1 MKGRNNKMKK
11 SHLLIL
17 AGVLVLLVTMC
28 IGISAEDTA
37 VAKIGETGY
46 TSLAEAIN
54 KSVDGDTI
62 IVTADTTF
70 SETLEVTNKNITI
83 KSESADDIKTITY
96 VSNYITVTADEGK
109 TGSLTLENITITK
122 QTGSANGT
130 YAILR
135 PMTNGTV
142 ILNSGTTIKDSAAA
156 HAGAAFAED
165 GGAIIMNDGAL
176 VENCS
181 NQYRSGAFHVDKG
194 SFTMNGGTIS
204 NSVNG
209 AIGLGNGSAASTDAT
224 ITLNGGTI
232 SGTTGRAA
240 VKTYNGTTITVSDN
254 VVFSGNTVAN
264 IQYVSGTTVNVKADS
279 GNLKTA
285 LNLAFT
291 NNENTNPTIILT
303 KATEAKRTTSTDNYF
318 NEKVLTVEGN
328 GNTLSIEKDFPA
340 WGNST
345 NITFKNVTVE
355 MDNFILGNNGS
366 MTFGDGAILTTPE
379 GGVEGCVI
387 SVQYGNALSKAL
399 TMGAGSKIQNVT
411 VTGTG
416 NKVINVSQTATV
428 NLDGVEISG
437 VNAGRLLDIYNES
450 VLNLNSATIKDNT
463 LKDGVIYAVA
473 KTINVTDPSA
483 LTVENNGT
491 NRIIAAATTNAL
503 TVNVTGDWDSALTID
518 NKNYYVKSSIVA
530 KTDAGLYVSLSD
542 AITATNNKDTVI
554 YLLKDCELDK
564 LGIERSYILDGQ
576 GHTVNLKDTYTI
588 VGKSN
593 ITLKN
598 VVFDLKDSVASSG
611 AMFVFWNGITFTL
624 DDGAVIRNY
633 TATGDTVFG
642 SGCVFML
649 NGGSEDSHPTVIMK
663 SGSLIEGID
672 CTNKDGNNGIVAY
685 VGKCAVFEMQGG
697 TIQNIK
703 FGCKD
708 TKDPSRGAIYLA
720 DGGIFNMTG
729 GTIQNVKTTSKENK
743 FGGGVFVA
751 NGGTMNMSGGLM
763 TNNFALEGGAV
774 YLNGTMNMT
783 GGEITGNYSWSGSG
797 IRLSSSGK
805 LNISDKAKV
814 INNVRGMSGT
824 GNDDNAMG
832 SKAGIFIADNFE
844 GQLGLKS
851 FGTTLGAECGT
862 VTAGTLKNIDC
873 VVNDDATGVF
883 ACISGGKLI
892 WTTKADLAIETDT
905 GKYTKTGA
913 DTVYG
918 VIRILT
924 KSNSDAVVPVESFGT
939 AYVKTWADE
948 TSIDTR
954 ADYNFTKDE
963 TFENGKGYIVDVVDV
978 DTGATYTYIPVSY
991 YKIAGIDEMVYVTGT
1006 AFTFDVNAETV
1017 KDLGKDPAD
1026 LNY

>member
-28 IGISAEDTA
+28 IGISAEDTV
-37 VAKIGETGY
+37 VAKIGTTEY
-46 TSLAEAIN
+46 TSLAQAIN
-54 KSVDGDTI
+54 AAKDGETI
-62 IVTADTTF
+62 IVTADTTL
-70 SETLEVTNKNITI
+70 SETLEVKNKNITI
-83 KSESADDIKTITY
+83 KSESAEDIKTITY

-130 YAILR
+130 YAILY
-135 PMTNGTV
+135 PNTNGTV

-156 HAGAAFAED
+156 HAGAAFAER
-165 GGAIIMNDGAL
+165 GGAIVMNDGAL

-181 NQYRSGAFHVDKG
+181 NQYRSGAFHVDNG

-209 AIGLGNGSAASTDAT
+209 AVGLGNGSATSTNAT

-232 SGTTGRAA
+232 TGTTGRAA
-240 VKTYNGTTITVSDN
+240 VKTYNGTSITISDN

-291 NNENTNPTIILT
+291 NNENTNPTIILN
-303 KATEAKRTTSTDNYF
+303 KATVANRTANDDNYF
-318 NEKVLTVEGN
+318 NNRVFTVEGN
-328 GNTLSIEKDFPA
+328 GSTLSIEKSFPM
-340 WGNST
+340 WGDKGH
-345 NITFKNVTVE
+345 ITFKNVTVE
-355 MDNFILGNNGS
+355 MDNFCLGNS
-366 MTFGDGAILTTPE
+366 SKMTFDEGSVLTTPAA
-379 GGVEGCVI
+379 GVTGKVI
-387 SVQYGNALSKAL
+387 SVQGGGSFTPTITMKNGSAIKNAKSTVGVISLDVGVATL
-399 TMGAGSKIQNVT
+399 NMEDGVT
-411 VTGTG
+411 VTG
-416 NKVINVSQTATV
+416 
-428 NLDGVEISG
+428 VEAQRLVDCYQQSIL
-437 VNAGRLLDIYNES
+437 NIAG
-450 VLNLNSATIKDNT
+450 ATIKDNT
-463 LKDGVIYAVA
+463 LKDGVVYAVA
-473 KTINVTDPSA
+473 KTINVTNPSA

-491 NRIIAAATTNAL
+491 NRIIAAATTNTL

-530 KTDAGLYVSLSD
+530 KTDAGLYESLSD
-542 AITATNNKDTVI
+542 AITATNNKDMVI
-554 YLLKDCELDK
+554 YLLKDCELNK

-593 ITLKN
+593 ITLRN
-598 VVFDLKDSVASSG
+598 VIFDLKDYVASNKS
-611 AMFVFWNGITFTL
+611 MFVFWNGITFTL
-624 DDGAVIRNY
+624 DNGAVIRNY

-729 GTIQNVKTTSKENK
+729 GTIQNVKTPSKENK

-751 NGGTMNMSGGLM
+751 IGGTMNMSGGLM

-774 YLNGTMNMT
+774 FLNGTMNMT
-783 GGEITGNYSWSGSG
+783 GGEISGNNAWSGSG
-797 IRLSSSGK
+797 IKIGDIGK
-805 LNISDKAKV
+805 LNISGDAK
-814 INNVRGMSGT
+814 ILNNKYPDGRK
-824 GNDDNAMG
+824 GNIESPSNN
-832 SKAGIFIADNFE
+832 SIVLAGDFNGKIVVQI
-844 GQLGLKS
+844 GKLGDS
-851 FGTTLGAECGT
+851 FGT
-862 VTAGTLKNIDC
+862 VTSGRIQSINSI
-873 VVNDDATGVF
+873 VNDSDASF

-892 WTTKADLAIETDT
+892 WTTKAGLAIETDA
-905 GKYTKTGA
+905 GKYTKTGNE
-913 DTVYG
+913 TVYG

-924 KSNSDAVVPVESFGT
+924 KSNSDAAVPVESFGT

-1006 AFTFDVNAETV
+1006 PVTFDVENA
-1017 KDLGKDPAD
+1017 KDLGEDPAD

>member
-37 VAKIGETGY
+37 GDTTVAKIGTTGY
-46 TSLAEAIN
+46 TSLAQAIN
-54 KSVDGDTI
+54 AAKDGETI
-62 IVTADTTF
+62 IVTADTT
-70 SETLEVTNKNITI
+70 TGGTTI
-83 KSESADDIKTITY
+83 QDKR
-96 VSNYITVTADEGK
+96 
-109 TGSLTLENITITK
+109 ITITSDDPENPK
-122 QTGSANGT
+122 TVTVDSSEYNRFNIGGTNETRLTLTNIIFTRNNIDNFTYTALKVNWEAILHPIANGT
-130 YAILR
+130 AVL
-135 PMTNGTV
+135 GK
-142 ILNSGTTIKDSAAA
+142 GATIKNSKAC
-156 HAGAAFAED
+156 HGGAAFVE
-165 GGAIIMNDGAL
+165 GGTFILD
-176 VENCS
+176 
-181 NQYRSGAFHVDKG
+181 
-194 SFTMNGGTIS
+194 GGTIDNCADS
-204 NSVNG
+204 WRTGAVAVDRGTFIMNSGNITNCKG
-209 AIGLGNGSAASTDAT
+209 AVRVGNGSAAVAE
-224 ITLNGGTI
+224 LNGGTI
-232 SGTTGRAA
+232 SGTTEKNVILVDASA
-240 VKTYNGTTITVSDN
+240 TCTISDSLVLTDNTTSDSFNADATVSVRVD
-254 VVFSGNTVAN
+254 SGDLRTALKLVSASNLTVILNKATVAN
-264 IQYVSGTTVNVKADS
+264 R
-279 GNLKTA
+279 TA
-285 LNLAFT
+285 ND
-291 NNENTNPTIILT
+291 
-303 KATEAKRTTSTDNYF
+303 DNYF
-318 NEKVLTVEGN
+318 NNRVFTVEGN
-328 GNTLSIEKDFPA
+328 GNTLSIEKSFPM
-340 WGNST
+340 WGDKGH
-345 NITFKNVTVE
+345 ITFKNVTVE
-355 MDNFILGNNGS
+355 MDNFCLGNS
-366 MTFGDGAILTTPE
+366 SKMTFDKGSVLTTPAA
-379 GGVEGCVI
+379 GVTGKVI
-387 SVQYGNALSKAL
+387 SVQGGGSFTPTITMKNGSAIKNAKSTVGVISLDVGVATL
-399 TMGAGSKIQNVT
+399 NMEDGVT
-411 VTGTG
+411 VTG
-416 NKVINVSQTATV
+416 
-428 NLDGVEISG
+428 VEAQRLVDCYQQSIL
-437 VNAGRLLDIYNES
+437 NIAG
-450 VLNLNSATIKDNT
+450 ATIKDNT
-463 LKDGVIYAVA
+463 LKDGVVYAVA
-473 KTINVTDPSA
+473 KTINVTNPSA

-491 NRIIAAATTNAL
+491 NRIIAAATTNTL

-530 KTDAGLYVSLSD
+530 KTDAGLYESLND

-554 YLLKDCELDK
+554 YLLKDCDLNK

-576 GHTVNLKDTYTI
+576 GYTVNLKDTYTI

-593 ITLKN
+593 ITLRN
-598 VVFDLKDSVASSG
+598 VIFDMKDYVASNNS
-611 AMFVFWNGITFTL
+611 MFVFWNGITFTL
-624 DDGAVIRNY
+624 DNGAVIRNY

-697 TIQNIK
+697 TIQDIK
-703 FGCKD
+703 MGTDKS
-708 TKDPSRGAIYLA
+708 TTASNGAIFVA
-720 DGGIFNMTG
+720 NGGIFNMTG
-729 GTIQNVKTTSKENK
+729 GTIQNVKTPSKENK

-805 LNISDKAKV
+805 LNISGKAKV

-892 WTTKADLAIETDT
+892 WTTKADLAIETDA
-905 GKYTKTGA
+905 GKYTKT
-913 DTVYG
+913 DDETVYG

-924 KSNSDAVVPVESFGT
+924 KSNSDAAVPVESFGT
-939 AYVKTWADE
+939 AYVKTGADE
-948 TSIDTR
+948 TSINTN
-954 ADYNFTKDE
+954 ADYNFTKNE
-963 TFENGKGYIVDVVDV
+963 TFENGKGHIVDVVDV
-978 DTGATYTYIPVSY
+978 NTGATYTYIPVSY

-1017 KDLGKDPAD
+1017 KELGKDPAD

>member
-1 MKGRNNKMKK
+1 M
-11 SHLLIL
+11 
-17 AGVLVLLVTMC
+17 LLVTMC
-28 IGISAEDTA
+28 IGISAEDTV

-54 KSVDGDTI
+54 AASDGETI
-62 IVTADTTF
+62 IVTADTTL
-70 SETLEVTNKNITI
+70 SETLEVKNKNITI
-83 KSESADDIKTITY
+83 KSESAEDIKTITY

-130 YAILR
+130 YAILY
-135 PMTNGTV
+135 PNTNGTV

-156 HAGAAFAED
+156 HAGAAFAER
-165 GGAIIMNDGAL
+165 GGAIVMNDGAL

-181 NQYRSGAFHVDKG
+181 SQYRSGAFHVDNG

-209 AIGLGNGSAASTDAT
+209 AVGLGNGSAASTNAT

-232 SGTTGRAA
+232 TGTTGRAA
-240 VKTYNGTTITVSDN
+240 VKTYNGTSITVSDN

-264 IQYVSGTTVNVKADS
+264 IQYVGGTTVNVKADS

-303 KATEAKRTTSTDNYF
+303 KATEAKRETTTDNYL
-318 NEKVLTVEGN
+318 NNKVFTVEGN
-328 GNTLSIEKDFPA
+328 GNTLSIENSFPM
-340 WGNST
+340 WGDKGD
-345 NITFKNVTVE
+345 ITFKNVTVE
-355 MDNFILGNNGS
+355 MDNFLLGNS
-366 MTFGDGAILTTPE
+366 SKMTFDEGAVLTTPAA
-379 GGVEGCVI
+379 GVTGKVI
-387 SVQYGNALSKAL
+387 SVQGGGSFTPAITMKSGSAIKNAKSTANIISLDIGVATL
-399 TMGAGSKIQNVT
+399 NIEDGVT
-411 VTGTG
+411 VT
-416 NKVINVSQTATV
+416 NVEAQ
-428 NLDGVEISG
+428 
-437 VNAGRLLDIYNES
+437 RLVDCYQQS
-450 VLNLNSATIKDNT
+450 VLNIAGATIKDNAFT
-463 LKDGVIYAVA
+463 TGVVYAVA
-473 KTINVTDPSA
+473 KTINVTNPSA

-491 NRIIAAATTNAL
+491 YKIIAVSSSNDL

-530 KTDAGLYVSLSD
+530 KTDAGLYESLSD

-554 YLLKDCELDK
+554 YLLKDCDLNK
-564 LGIERSYILDGQ
+564 LGIERSYVLDGQ

-593 ITLKN
+593 ITLRN
-598 VVFDLKDSVASSG
+598 VIFDLKDCVASNNSYNS
-611 AMFVFWNGITFTL
+611 MFVFWNGITFTL

-642 SGCVFML
+642 RGCVFML

-685 VGKCAVFEMQGG
+685 VEKCAVFEMQGG
-697 TIQNIK
+697 TIQDIK
-703 FGCKD
+703 MGTDKS
-708 TKDPSRGAIYLA
+708 TTASHGAIFVA
-720 DGGIFNMTG
+720 NGGIFNMTG
-729 GTIQNVKTTSKENK
+729 GKICNVKNTYYFNN
-743 FGGGVFVA
+743 FGSAAYVA
-751 NGGTMNMSGGLM
+751 GGGTMNMSDGLI
-763 TNNFALEGGAV
+763 TGNSAHEGGAV
-774 YLNGTMNMT
+774 YLRGTLNMS
-783 GGEITGNYSWSGSG
+783 GGEISGNNAWSGSG
-797 IRLSSSGK
+797 IKIGDIGK
-805 LNISDKAKV
+805 LNISGDAK
-814 INNVRGMSGT
+814 ILNNKYPDGRK
-824 GNDDNAMG
+824 GNIESPSNN
-832 SKAGIFIADNFE
+832 SIVLAGDFNGKIVVQI
-844 GQLGLKS
+844 GKLGDS
-851 FGTTLGAECGT
+851 FGT
-862 VTAGTLKNIDC
+862 VTSGRIQSINSI
-873 VVNDDATGVF
+873 VNDSDASF

-892 WTTKADLAIETDT
+892 WTTKADLAIETDA
-905 GKYTKTGA
+905 GKYTKTG
-913 DTVYG
+913 DETVYG

-924 KSNSDAVVPVESFGT
+924 KSNSDVAVPVEYFGT

-1017 KDLGKDPAD
+1017 KELGKDPAD

>member
-28 IGISAEDTA
+28 IGISAEDTT
-37 VAKIGETGY
+37 VAKIGTTGY
-46 TSLAEAIN
+46 TSLAQAIN
-54 KSVDGDTI
+54 AAKGGDTI
-62 IVTADTTF
+62 IVTANTTL
-70 SETLEVTNKNITI
+70 SETLEVKNKNITI

-130 YAILR
+130 YAILY
-135 PMTNGTV
+135 PNTNGTV
-142 ILNSGTTIKDSAAA
+142 ILNSGTTIKDSASA
-156 HAGAAFAED
+156 HAGAAFAER
-165 GGAIIMNDGAL
+165 GGAIVMNDGAL

-181 NQYRSGAFHVDKG
+181 SQYRSGAFHVDNG

-204 NSVNG
+204 KSVNG
-209 AIGLGNGSAASTDAT
+209 AVGLGNGKDASTNAT

-232 SGTTGRAA
+232 TGTTGGRAA
-240 VKTYNGTTITVSDN
+240 VKTYNGTSITISDN
-254 VVFSGNTVAN
+254 VVFNGNTVEN

-279 GNLKTA
+279 GNLKKA

-303 KATEAKRTTSTDNYF
+303 KATEAKRETAEDNYF
-318 NEKVLTVEGN
+318 NDRVFSVEGN
-328 GNTLSIEKDFPA
+328 GNTLSIEKSFPM
-340 WGNST
+340 WGDKGH
-345 NITFKNVTVE
+345 ITFKNVTVE

-366 MTFGDGAILTTPE
+366 MTFGEGAILTTPE
-379 GGVEGCVI
+379 GGVADCVI
-387 SVQYGNALSKAL
+387 SIRYGNVLSKAL

-416 NKVINVSQTATV
+416 SKVINVYQTATV

-463 LKDGVIYAVA
+463 LNDGVIYAFA
-473 KTINVTDPSA
+473 KTINVTNPSA
-483 LTVENNGT
+483 LTIENNGT
-491 NRIIAAATTNAL
+491 NRIIAAATTNTL

-530 KTDAGLYVSLSD
+530 KTDAGLYESLSD

-554 YLLKDCELDK
+554 YLLKDCDLNE
-564 LGIERSYILDGQ
+564 LGIDRSYILDGR
-576 GHTVNLKDTYTI
+576 GHTVNLKNTYTI

-593 ITLKN
+593 ITLRN
-598 VVFDLKDSVASSG
+598 VIFDLKDYVASNKS
-611 AMFVFWNGITFTL
+611 MFVFWNGITFTL
-624 DDGAVIRNY
+624 DNGAVIRNY

-697 TIQNIK
+697 TIQDIK
-703 FGCKD
+703 MGTDKS
-708 TKDPSRGAIYLA
+708 TTASNGAIFVA
-720 DGGIFNMTG
+720 NGGIFNMTG
-729 GTIQNVKTTSKENK
+729 GKICNVKNTYYFNN
-743 FGGGVFVA
+743 FGSAAYVA
-751 NGGTMNMSGGLM
+751 GGGTMNMSDGLI
-763 TNNFALEGGAV
+763 TGNSAHEGGAV
-774 YLNGTMNMT
+774 YLRGTLNMS
-783 GGEITGNYSWSGSG
+783 GGEISGNNAWSGSG
-797 IRLSSSGK
+797 IKIGDIGK
-805 LNISDKAKV
+805 LNISGDAK
-814 INNVRGMSGT
+814 ILNNKYPDGRK
-824 GNDDNAMG
+824 GNIESPSNN
-832 SKAGIFIADNFE
+832 SIVLAGDFNGKIVVQI
-844 GQLGLKS
+844 GKLGDS
-851 FGTTLGAECGT
+851 FGT
-862 VTAGTLKNIDC
+862 VTSGRIQSINSI
-873 VVNDDATGVF
+873 VNDSDASF

-892 WTTKADLAIETDT
+892 WTTKADLAIETDA
-905 GKYTKTGA
+905 GKYTKTG
-913 DTVYG
+913 DETVYG

-924 KSNSDAVVPVESFGT
+924 KSNSDAAVPVESFGT
-939 AYVKTWADE
+939 AYVKNGADE
-948 TSIDTR
+948 TSINTK
-954 ADYNFTKDE
+954 ADYNFTKNE

-1006 AFTFDVNAETV
+1006 PVTFDVENA

>member
-1 MKGRNNKMKK
+1 M
-11 SHLLIL
+11 
-17 AGVLVLLVTMC
+17 LLVTMC
-28 IGISAEDTA
+28 IGISAEDA
-37 VAKIGETGY
+37 VVAKIGTTEY
-46 TSLAEAIN
+46 TSLAQAIN
-54 KSVDGDTI
+54 DAKDGETI
-62 IVTADTTF
+62 IVTADTTL
-70 SETLEVTNKNITI
+70 SETLEVKNKNITI
-83 KSESADDIKTITY
+83 ESERADDIKTITY
-96 VSNYITVTADEGK
+96 VSNYIKVTADKGK

-122 QTGSANGT
+122 QKGSANGT
-130 YAILR
+130 YAILY
-135 PMTNGTV
+135 PNNNGTV
-142 ILNSGTTIKDSAAA
+142 ILNSGTTIKDSASA
-156 HAGAAFAED
+156 HAGAAFAEN
-165 GGAIIMNDGAL
+165 GGAIVMNDGAL

-181 NQYRSGAFHVDKG
+181 NQHRSGAFHVDNG
-194 SFTMNGGTIS
+194 SFTMNGGTIL

-209 AIGLGNGSAASTDAT
+209 AVGLGNGAAASTNAT

-232 SGTTGRAA
+232 TGTTGRAA
-240 VKTYNGTTITVSDN
+240 VKTYNGTSITISDN

-291 NNENTNPTIILT
+291 NNENTNPTIILN
-303 KATEAKRTTSTDNYF
+303 KATEANRTAKDDNYF
-318 NEKVLTVEGN
+318 NNRVFTVEGN

-340 WGNST
+340 WGDST
-345 NITFKNVTVE
+345 NITFKNVAVE

-366 MTFGDGAILTTPE
+366 MTFGEGAILTTPKD
-379 GGVEGCVI
+379 GVADCVI
-387 SVQYGNALSKAL
+387 SICYGNALSKAL
-399 TMGAGSKIQNVT
+399 TMGAGSKIRNVT

-416 NKVINVSQTATV
+416 SKVISVSQKATV

-437 VNAGRLLDIYNES
+437 VNAGRLLDIYDES
-450 VLNLNSATIKDNT
+450 VLNLKSATIKDNT
-463 LKDGVIYAVA
+463 FTTGVVYAVA
-473 KTINVTDPSA
+473 KTINVTNPSA

-503 TVNVTGDWDSALTID
+503 AVNVTGDWNSALTID
-518 NKNYYVKSSIVA
+518 NKNYYVKSSFVA
-530 KTDAGLYVSLSD
+530 KTDAGLYESLND

-554 YLLKDCELDK
+554 YLLKDCDLNK

-576 GHTVNLKDTYTI
+576 GHTVNLKDTYKI

-593 ITLKN
+593 ITFRN
-598 VVFDLKDSVASSG
+598 VIFDLKDCVASDKS
-611 AMFVFWNGITFTL
+611 MFVFWDGITFTL
-624 DDGAVIRNY
+624 DNGAVIRNY
-633 TATGDTVFG
+633 TAKGDTVFG

-649 NGGSEDSHPTVIMK
+649 NNGSEDSHPTVIMK
-663 SGSLIEGID
+663 SGSLIEEID

-685 VGKCAVFEMQGG
+685 VGKCSVFEMQGG

-729 GTIQNVKTTSKENK
+729 GTIQNVKTPSKENK
-743 FGGGVFVA
+743 FGGGVYVA

-774 YLNGTMNMT
+774 FLNGTMNMT

-805 LNISDKAKV
+805 LNISGKAKV

-832 SKAGIFIADNFE
+832 SKEGIFIADNFE
-844 GQLGLKS
+844 GQLGLKN

-892 WTTKADLAIETDT
+892 WTTKAGLAIETDT
-905 GKYTKTGA
+905 GKYTKTG
-913 DTVYG
+913 DETVYG

-924 KSNSDAVVPVESFGT
+924 KSNSGAAVPVESFGT
-939 AYVKTWADE
+939 AYVKNGADE
-948 TSIDTR
+948 TSINTK
-954 ADYNFTKDE
+954 AAYNFTKNE

>member
-1 MKGRNNKMKK
+1 M
-11 SHLLIL
+11 
-17 AGVLVLLVTMC
+17 LLVTMC

-37 VAKIGETGY
+37 GDTTVAKIGTTEY
-46 TSLAEAIN
+46 TSLAQAIN
-54 KSVDGDTI
+54 AAKDEETI
-62 IVTADTTF
+62 IVTANTTL
-70 SETLEVTNKNITI
+70 SETLEVKNKNITI
-83 KSESADDIKTITY
+83 KSERADDIKTITY
-96 VSNYITVTADEGK
+96 VSNYIKVTADEGK

-122 QTGSANGT
+122 QKGSANGT
-130 YAILR
+130 YAILY
-135 PMTNGTV
+135 PNNNGTV

-156 HAGAAFAED
+156 HAGAAFAEN
-165 GGAIIMNDGAL
+165 GGAIVMNDGAL

-181 NQYRSGAFHVDKG
+181 NEWRSGAFHVDHG

-209 AIGLGNGSAASTDAT
+209 AVGLGNGSAASTKAT

-232 SGTTGRAA
+232 TGTTGRAA
-240 VKTYNGTTITVSDN
+240 VKTYNGTSITISDN

-291 NNENTNPTIILT
+291 NNENTNPTIILN
-303 KATEAKRTTSTDNYF
+303 KATVANRTPKDDNYF
-318 NEKVLTVEGN
+318 NNRVFTVEGN

-340 WGNST
+340 WGNIT

-355 MDNFILGNNGS
+355 MDNFILGDNGS
-366 MTFGDGAILTTPE
+366 MTFGKGAILTTPAA
-379 GGVEGCVI
+379 GVTGKVI
-387 SVQYGNALSKAL
+387 SVQGGNAPSKAL

-416 NKVINVSQTATV
+416 SKVISVSQKATV

-437 VNAGRLLDIYNES
+437 VKAGRLLDIYDES
-450 VLNLNSATIKDNT
+450 VLNLKSATIKDNT
-463 LKDGVIYAVA
+463 LNDGVVYAVA
-473 KTINVTDPSA
+473 KTINVTNPSA
-483 LTVENNGT
+483 LTIENNGT

-503 TVNVTGDWDSALTID
+503 TVNVTGDWNSALTID
-518 NKNYYVKSSIVA
+518 NKNYYVKSSFVA
-530 KTDAGLYVSLSD
+530 KTDAGLYESLND

-554 YLLKDCELDK
+554 YLLKDCDLNK

-576 GHTVNLKDTYTI
+576 GHTVTLKDTYKI

-593 ITLKN
+593 ITFRN
-598 VVFDLKDSVASSG
+598 VIFDLKDCVASDKS
-611 AMFVFWNGITFTL
+611 MFVFWDGITFTL
-624 DDGAVIRNY
+624 DNGAVIKNY
-633 TATGDTVFG
+633 TAKGDTVFG
-642 SGCVFML
+642 RGCVFML
-649 NGGSEDSHPTVIMK
+649 NNGSEDSHPTVIMK
-663 SGSLIEGID
+663 SGSRIEGIE

-685 VGKCAVFEMQGG
+685 VDKCAVFEMQGG

-703 FGCKD
+703 MGTDKS
-708 TKDPSRGAIYLA
+708 TTASYGAIFVA
-720 DGGIFNMTG
+720 NGGIFNMTG
-729 GTIQNVKTTSKENK
+729 GTIQNVKTPSKENK
-743 FGGGVFVA
+743 FGGGVYVA

-805 LNISDKAKV
+805 LNISGKAKV

-844 GQLGLKS
+844 GQLGLKN

-892 WTTKADLAIETDT
+892 WTTKADLAIETDA
-905 GKYTKTGA
+905 GKYTKTGGE
-913 DTVYG
+913 TVYG

-924 KSNSDAVVPVESFGT
+924 KSNSAAAVPVESFGT

-948 TSIDTR
+948 TSINTN
-954 ADYNFTKDE
+954 ADYNFTKNE

-978 DTGATYTYIPVSY
+978 NTGATYTYIPVSY

-1006 AFTFDVNAETV
+1006 PVTFNVESA

-1026 LNY
+1026 LKYQ

>member
-28 IGISAEDTA
+28 IGISAEDTV
-37 VAKIGETGY
+37 VAKIGTTEY
-46 TSLAEAIN
+46 TSLAQAITAAN
-54 KSVDGDTI
+54 DGETI
-62 IVTADTTF
+62 IVTADTTL
-70 SETLEVTNKNITI
+70 SETLEVKNKNITI

-130 YAILR
+130 YAILY
-135 PMTNGTV
+135 PNTNGTV
-142 ILNSGTTIKDSAAA
+142 ILNSGTTIKDSASA
-156 HAGAAFAED
+156 HAGAAFAER
-165 GGAIIMNDGAL
+165 GGAIVMNDGAL

-181 NQYRSGAFHVDKG
+181 NQYRSGAFHVDNG

-209 AIGLGNGSAASTDAT
+209 AVGLGNGSAASTNAT

-232 SGTTGRAA
+232 TGTTGRAA
-240 VKTYNGTTITVSDN
+240 VKTYNGTSITVSDN

-303 KATEAKRTTSTDNYF
+303 KATEAKRETAEDNYF
-318 NEKVLTVEGN
+318 NNRVFTVEGN
-328 GNTLSIEKDFPA
+328 GITLSIEKSFPM
-340 WGNST
+340 WGDKGH
-345 NITFKNVTVE
+345 ITFKNVTVE
-355 MDNFILGNNGS
+355 MDNFCLGNS
-366 MTFGDGAILTTPE
+366 SKMTFDEGSVLTTPAA
-379 GGVEGCVI
+379 GVTGKVI
-387 SVQYGNALSKAL
+387 SVQGGGSFTPTITMKNGSAIKNAKSTVGVISLDVGVATL
-399 TMGAGSKIQNVT
+399 NMEDGVT
-411 VTGTG
+411 VTG
-416 NKVINVSQTATV
+416 
-428 NLDGVEISG
+428 VEAQRLVDCYQQSIL
-437 VNAGRLLDIYNES
+437 NIAG
-450 VLNLNSATIKDNT
+450 ATIKDNT

-473 KTINVTDPSA
+473 KTINVTNPSA

-491 NRIIAAATTNAL
+491 SRIIAAATTNTL

-530 KTDAGLYVSLSD
+530 KTDAGLYESLSD

-554 YLLKDCELDK
+554 YLLKDCDLNK
-564 LGIERSYILDGQ
+564 LGIERSYILDGR

-593 ITLKN
+593 ITLRN
-598 VVFDLKDSVASSG
+598 VIFDLKDRVASNNS
-611 AMFVFWNGITFTL
+611 MFVFWNGITFTL
-624 DDGAVIRNY
+624 DNGAVIRNY

-697 TIQNIK
+697 TIQDIK
-703 FGCKD
+703 MGTDKS
-708 TKDPSRGAIYLA
+708 TTASNGAIFVA
-720 DGGIFNMTG
+720 NGGIFNMTG
-729 GTIQNVKTTSKENK
+729 GKICNVKNTYYFNN
-743 FGGGVFVA
+743 FGSAAYVA
-751 NGGTMNMSGGLM
+751 GGGTMNMSDGLI
-763 TNNFALEGGAV
+763 TGNSAHEGGAV
-774 YLNGTMNMT
+774 YLRGTLNMS
-783 GGEITGNYSWSGSG
+783 GGEISGNNAWSGSG
-797 IRLSSSGK
+797 IKIGDIGK
-805 LNISDKAKV
+805 LNISGDAK
-814 INNVRGMSGT
+814 ILNNKYPDGRK
-824 GNDDNAMG
+824 GNIESPSNN
-832 SKAGIFIADNFE
+832 SIVLAGDFNGKIVVQI
-844 GQLGLKS
+844 GKLGDS
-851 FGTTLGAECGT
+851 FGT
-862 VTAGTLKNIDC
+862 VTSGRIQSINSI
-873 VVNDDATGVF
+873 VNDSDASF

-892 WTTKADLAIETDT
+892 WTTKADLAIETDA
-905 GKYTKTGA
+905 GKYTKTG
-913 DTVYG
+913 DETVYG

-924 KSNSDAVVPVESFGT
+924 KSNSDAAVPVESFGT

-948 TSIDTR
+948 TSINTK

-978 DTGATYTYIPVSY
+978 NTGATYTYIPVSY

>member
-303 KATEAKRTTSTDNYF
+303 KATEAKRETTTDNYF

-593 ITLKN
+593 ITLRN
-598 VVFDLKDSVASSG
+598 VIFDLKDCVASNNSYNS
-611 AMFVFWNGITFTL
+611 MFVFWNGITFTL
-624 DDGAVIRNY
+624 DNGAVIRNY

-642 SGCVFML
+642 RGCVFML

-685 VGKCAVFEMQGG
+685 VDKCAVFEMQGG
-697 TIQNIK
+697 TIQDIK
-703 FGCKD
+703 MGTDKS
-708 TKDPSRGAIYLA
+708 TTASNGAIFVA
-720 DGGIFNMTG
+720 NGGIFNMTG
-729 GTIQNVKTTSKENK
+729 GKICNVKNTYYFNN
-743 FGGGVFVA
+743 FGSAAYVA
-751 NGGTMNMSGGLM
+751 GGGTMNMSDGLI
-763 TNNFALEGGAV
+763 TGNSAHEGGAI
-774 YLNGTMNMT
+774 YLRGTLNMT
-783 GGEITGNYSWSGSG
+783 GGEISGNNAWSGSG
-797 IRLSSSGK
+797 IKIGDIGK
-805 LNISDKAKV
+805 LNISGDAK
-814 INNVRGMSGT
+814 ILNNKYPDGRK
-824 GNDDNAMG
+824 GNIESPSNNSIVLAGDFNGKVAVQIG
-832 SKAGIFIADNFE
+832 S
-844 GQLGLKS
+844 LGGS
-851 FGTTLGAECGT
+851 FGT
-862 VTAGTLKNIDC
+862 VTSGRIQSINSI
-873 VVNDDATGVF
+873 VNDSDASF
-883 ACISGGKLI
+883 ACIKDGKLV

-905 GKYTKTGA
+905 GKYTKTG
-913 DTVYG
+913 DETVYG

-924 KSNSDAVVPVESFGT
+924 KSNSDAAVPVEYFGT

-991 YKIAGIDEMVYVTGT
+991 YKIAGIDEKVYVTGT
-1006 AFTFDVNAETV
+1006 PVTFDVNAETI

>member
-1 MKGRNNKMKK
+1 M
-11 SHLLIL
+11 
-17 AGVLVLLVTMC
+17 LLVTMC

-37 VAKIGETGY
+37 GDTTVAKIGTTGY
-46 TSLAEAIN
+46 TSLAQAIN
-54 KSVDGDTI
+54 AAKDGETI
-62 IVTADTTF
+62 IVTADTTL
-70 SETLEVTNKNITI
+70 SETLEVKNKNITI
-83 KSESADDIKTITY
+83 KSERADDIKTITY
-96 VSNYITVTADEGK
+96 VSNYITVIADEGK

-122 QTGSANGT
+122 QEGSANGK
-130 YAILR
+130 YAILY
-135 PMTNGTV
+135 PNNNGTV
-142 ILNSGTTIKDSAAA
+142 ILNSGTTIKDSASA
-156 HAGAAFAED
+156 HAGAAFAEN
-165 GGAIIMNDGAL
+165 GGAIVMNDGAL

-181 NQYRSGAFHVDKG
+181 NQWRSGAFHVDHG

-209 AIGLGNGSAASTDAT
+209 AVGLGNGADASANAT
-224 ITLNGGTI
+224 ITLNGGKIT
-232 SGTTGRAA
+232 GTTGRAA
-240 VKTYNGTTITVSDN
+240 VKTYNGTSITISDN

-291 NNENTNPTIILT
+291 NNENTNPTIILN
-303 KATEAKRTTSTDNYF
+303 KATVANRTANDNYF
-318 NEKVLTVEGN
+318 NNRVFTVEGN
-328 GNTLSIEKDFPA
+328 GNTLSIGKDFPM
-340 WGNST
+340 WGDKGH
-345 NITFKNVTVE
+345 ITFKNVTVE
-355 MDNFILGNNGS
+355 MDNFILGNS
-366 MTFGDGAILTTPE
+366 SKMTFDEGSVLTTPAA
-379 GGVEGCVI
+379 GVTGKVI
-387 SVQYGNALSKAL
+387 SVQGGGSFTPTITMKNGSAIKNAKSTVRVISLDIGVATL
-399 TMGAGSKIQNVT
+399 NMEDGVT
-411 VTGTG
+411 V
-416 NKVINVSQTATV
+416 K
-428 NLDGVEISG
+428 GVEAQRLVDCYQQSIL
-437 VNAGRLLDIYNES
+437 NIAG
-450 VLNLNSATIKDNT
+450 ATIKDNT
-463 LKDGVIYAVA
+463 FTTGVVYAVA
-473 KTINVTDPSA
+473 KTINVTNPSA
-483 LTVENNGT
+483 LTIENNGT
-491 NRIIAAATTNAL
+491 HRIIVVADKNEID
-503 TVNVTGDWDSALTID
+503 VNVTGDWNSALTID
-518 NKNYYVKSSIVA
+518 NKNYYVKSGIVA
-530 KTDAGLYVSLSD
+530 KTDAGLYESLND

-554 YLLKDCELDK
+554 YLLKDCDLNK

-593 ITLKN
+593 ITFRN
-598 VVFDLKDSVASSG
+598 VIFDLKDCVASNNS
-611 AMFVFWNGITFTL
+611 MFVFWDGITFTL
-624 DDGAVIRNY
+624 DNGAVIKNY
-633 TATGDTVFG
+633 TAKGDTVFG
-642 SGCVFML
+642 RGCVFML
-649 NGGSEDSHPTVIMK
+649 NNGSEDSHPTVIMK
-663 SGSLIEGID
+663 SGSRIEGIE

-685 VGKCAVFEMQGG
+685 VDKCAVFEMQGG

-703 FGCKD
+703 MGTDKS
-708 TKDPSRGAIYLA
+708 TTASSGAIFVA
-720 DGGIFNMTG
+720 NGGIFNMTG
-729 GTIQNVKTTSKENK
+729 GTIQNVKTPSKENK
-743 FGGGVFVA
+743 FGGGVYVA

-805 LNISDKAKV
+805 LNISGKAKV

-844 GQLGLKS
+844 GQLGLKN

-892 WTTKADLAIETDT
+892 WTTKAGLAIETDA
-905 GKYTKTGA
+905 GKYTKTG
-913 DTVYG
+913 DETVYG

-924 KSNSDAVVPVESFGT
+924 KSNSDAAVPVESFGT
-939 AYVKTWADE
+939 AYVKTWADK
-948 TSIDTR
+948 TSINTN

-978 DTGATYTYIPVSY
+978 NTGATYTYIPVSY

-1006 AFTFDVNAETV
+1006 PVTFNVESA
-1017 KDLGKDPAD
+1017 KDLGEDPAD
-1026 LNY
+1026 LKYQ